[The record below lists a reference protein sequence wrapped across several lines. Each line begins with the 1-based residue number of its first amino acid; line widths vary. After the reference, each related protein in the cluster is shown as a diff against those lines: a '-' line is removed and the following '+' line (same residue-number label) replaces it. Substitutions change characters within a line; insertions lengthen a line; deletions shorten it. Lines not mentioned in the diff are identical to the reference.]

1 MHAHKWYF
9 VGAGADRGGRR
20 GRGGGRGGR
29 GGRGS
34 SAKPKSKE
42 ELDADLDG
50 YFMKDSKTA
59 AQRLDADMDAYMAAK
74 GKASAEEQPVA
85 EADGA
90 GEAADTEV
98 AT

>member
-1 MHAHKWYF
+1 MHAHEPYF

-59 AQRLDADMDAYMAAK
+59 AQRLDAEMDAYMAAK
-74 GKASAEEQPVA
+74 GKASAEEQPAA

-90 GEAADTEV
+90 GEAADTE
-98 AT
+98 AAS